1 MSLFKKKPPAPTREE
16 FEALA
21 AERDRLAAENAE
33 LQSEKQRLTIMCIT
47 SGHQGYDNAKGMCE
61 IEIESLRTSLAEH
74 HLQLQRATE
83 KNQRLVAH
91 LRKKFAPR
99 PGRNQKREERALEA
113 MLEELDVSREP
124 KKPD

>member
-16 FEALA
+16 FAALA
-21 AERDRLAAENAE
+21 AERDRLAAENVELLNKIQDLNWSLAITDQKVVANAKASKAE
-33 LQSEKQRLTIMCIT
+33 LEALQSTLADCQR
-47 SGHQGYDNAKGMCE
+47 
-61 IEIESLRTSLAEH
+61 
-74 HLQLQRATE
+74 QLQRATE